1 MKIFTILKK
10 IPKKIS
16 IPLGITLATT
26 LAISTTLMRIE
37 NIVEKI
43 STKYINGRIKIE
55 NVDLSL
61 TNTKIENIKLYD
73 DKNNVLAYFP
83 KVEIKNTGSSLLHL
97 KIDEIKVNS
106 GDIYVVRDKEGK
118 LNFQKL
124 IEDKKKEKKEEDK
137 KEKKKKIKN
146 INRNLYQ

>member
-1 MKIFTILKK
+1 MKIFTILRK

-16 IPLGITLATT
+16 IPFGIILSTV
-26 LAISTTLMRIE
+26 LAIFFILLNIE
-37 NIVEKI
+37 TVVEKI
-43 STKYINGRIKIE
+43 SEKYINGRIKIE
-55 NVDLSL
+55 SVDLSL

-106 GDIYVVRDKEGK
+106 GNIYVVRDKEGK

-124 IEDKKKEKKEEDK
+124 IENKKKEKKEENK
-137 KEKKKKIKN
+137 KEN
-146 INRNLYQ
+146 YLQS

>member
-106 GDIYVVRDKEGK
+106 GDIYVV
-118 LNFQKL
+118 NY
-124 IEDKKKEKKEEDK
+124 KEETDK
-137 KEKKKKIKN
+137 FVKSLNTKETD
-146 INRNLYQ
+146 

>member
-1 MKIFTILKK
+1 MKIFTILRK

-16 IPLGITLATT
+16 IPFGIILSIVLANFF
-26 LAISTTLMRIE
+26 ISLNIE
-37 NIVEKI
+37 TVVEKI

-124 IEDKKKEKKEEDK
+124 IENKKKEKKE
-137 KEKKKKIKN
+137 
-146 INRNLYQ
+146 